1 MRKATLFRG
10 AKNEGFEPEAA
21 LKRKRVC
28 DAYKL
33 RGIKL
38 LNAQCAFNTE
48 FALGKRLPL
57 TKASFGAGSSQSVSC
72 AKKRKGMQTH
82 TFSFFWHSLRTVKN
96 PRQSLLW
103 LAADVCQ
110 GQTLC

>member
-1 MRKATLFRG
+1 MRKAILFRG

-57 TKASFGAGSSQSVSC
+57 TKAALWRGF
-72 AKKRKGMQTH
+72 
-82 TFSFFWHSLRTVKN
+82 LRS
-96 PRQSLLW
+96 P
-103 LAADVCQ
+103 
-110 GQTLC
+110 

>member
-1 MRKATLFRG
+1 MLTLHILFLP
-10 AKNEGFEPEAA
+10 KICSVTSQ
-21 LKRKRVC
+21 KSTRVC

-57 TKASFGAGSSQSVSC
+57 TKASFGAGSYAAHKLRQK
-72 AKKRKGMQTH
+72 AKRVCERIPL
-82 TFSFFWHSLRTVKN
+82 SFGALNQALRE
-96 PRQSLLW
+96 
-103 LAADVCQ
+103 
-110 GQTLC
+110 TLQ